1 MMYQQKSFNSYRLL
15 FSALFSSASKFVTE
29 PEIVFIAL
37 VSEER
42 AFREIFVSR
51 FRWIQQNL
59 ASDSYQS
66 ACFSFVFY
74 QSQKHSDI
82 PIPVTIWSENQLVC
96 PNQPFSVKCRHF
108 RFTNIVL

>member
-42 AFREIFVSR
+42 AFREIFVTR
-51 FRWIQQNL
+51 FRRIQQNL

-82 PIPVTIWSENQLVC
+82 PIPGYHLEREPARC